1 MASALMILFL
11 GCWLTRQS
19 GVSGQ
24 TYYSKPSISLRPS
37 TGVTPGGAVTIQCRG
52 RYQNMRFLLYK
63 DGNSTAL
70 QVAEPAGNV
79 AEFSIRSVRRRD
91 AGSYRCRYSS
101 KMDPSASSHPSD
113 PVELVVAEGTDPAGT
128 QQPDPPTTEPAREG
142 GTDPTP
148 LGMTMAP
155 TQPGSAGP
163 GPVAYRI
170 SLLACIYVSFLIV

>member
-11 GCWLTRQS
+11 GCWLAGQS

-24 TYYSKPSISLRPS
+24 TYYSKPSISLSPS

-70 QVAEPAGNV
+70 QVAEPAGNL

-91 AGSYRCRYSS
+91 AGSYRCRYSN
-101 KMDPSASSHPSD
+101 KTDLSASSHPSD

-128 QQPDPPTTEPAREG
+128 QQPDPPTTKLEGEG

-148 LGMTMAP
+148 LRMTTAP